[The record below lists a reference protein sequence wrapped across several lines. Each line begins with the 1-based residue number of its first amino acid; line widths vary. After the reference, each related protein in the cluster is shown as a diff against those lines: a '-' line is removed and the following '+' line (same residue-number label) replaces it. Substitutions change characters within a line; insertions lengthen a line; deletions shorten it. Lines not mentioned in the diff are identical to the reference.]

1 MKKNEFL
8 AYGCLSQAD
17 NMFFES
23 VKEGRSFKV
32 TLYSKLQSFPSGGSI
47 KRVGIPGPEPILF
60 NSFKFGGMRLHALT
74 KGKIEAGQMHD

>member
-17 NMFFES
+17 NIFFES

-32 TLYSKLQSFPSGGSI
+32 TLYSKL
-47 KRVGIPGPEPILF
+47 
-60 NSFKFGGMRLHALT
+60 
-74 KGKIEAGQMHD
+74 